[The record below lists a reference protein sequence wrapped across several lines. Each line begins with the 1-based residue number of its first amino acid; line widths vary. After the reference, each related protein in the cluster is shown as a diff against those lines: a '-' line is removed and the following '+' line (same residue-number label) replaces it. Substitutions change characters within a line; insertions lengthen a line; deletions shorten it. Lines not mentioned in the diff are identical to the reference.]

1 MSSAV
6 RFDTYGP
13 VDVLKVTEVERP
25 VPGHGHVLVR
35 VRAAGINL
43 GEAKTREGLMKE
55 VWPTAF
61 PSGQG
66 SDLAGIVEEL
76 GEGVA
81 RVAVGDEVIG
91 FSDNRASHA
100 ELALVQQDHLVPRPE
115 NVPWE
120 QAGAVFVAGTSAYAT
135 VRAVALSEGDTVVIS
150 AAAGGV
156 GTIAVQL
163 ARLKG
168 ARVIGLASEPRHQW
182 LADHG
187 AIPVSY
193 GEGVT
198 ERIRQI
204 GPIDAFI
211 DGYGQGYVELAL
223 ELGVQPERI
232 DTIVDPA
239 AVEKYGVK
247 FEGHA
252 VAGNVAVL
260 AEVVQLM
267 KAGKLEIPIANTYP
281 LSDVQAAYR
290 ELESGHLLGKIVLK
304 P

>member
-6 RFDTYGP
+6 RFDSYGP
-13 VDVLKVTEVERP
+13 VDVLKVIEVERP
-25 VPGHGHVLVR
+25 VPGPGQALVR
-35 VRAAGINL
+35 VKAAGINL
-43 GEAKTREGLMKE
+43 GESKTREGLMKE
-55 VWPTAF
+55 VWPTTF

-66 SDLAGIVEEL
+66 TDLAGVVEEL
-76 GEGVA
+76 GEGVT

-91 FSDNRASHA
+91 FSHNRASHA
-100 ELALVQQDHLVPRPE
+100 EFAVVQKDNLVPRPT

-120 QAGAVFVAGTSAYAT
+120 QAGALFVAGTSAYAT
-135 VRAVALSEGDTVVIS
+135 VRAVALRQDNTVVIS

-187 AIPVSY
+187 AIPISY
-193 GEGVT
+193 GEGVA
-198 ERIRQI
+198 ERIRQV

-211 DGYGQGYVELAL
+211 DGHGEGYVELAL
-223 ELGVQPERI
+223 ELGVQPERV
-232 DTIVDPA
+232 DTIVEPA

-252 VAGNVAVL
+252 VAANAEVL
-260 AEVVQLM
+260 AELVRLM
-267 KAGKLEIPIANTYP
+267 EAGELEIPIANTYP
-281 LSDVQAAYR
+281 LSDVKAAYR

-304 P
+304 T